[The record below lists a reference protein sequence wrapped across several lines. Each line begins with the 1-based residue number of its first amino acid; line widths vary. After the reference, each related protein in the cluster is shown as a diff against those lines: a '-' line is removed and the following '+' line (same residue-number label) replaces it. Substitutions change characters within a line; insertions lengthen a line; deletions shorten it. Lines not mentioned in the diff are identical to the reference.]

1 MTISPLS
8 TTIRVL
14 RCSPA
19 CPDPSIDFEAM
30 TTGPEGARLP
40 DLARYISE
48 RDESLL
54 RYVEGVEPEWITV
67 RRLPAAFLVGVVD
80 AAASIAQR
88 RVVAFRAAVHHVAG
102 KEPMEVLPPG
112 SQGLYVARA
121 ADYGVTLA
129 PEEWVQAFADR
140 FGTDAVQEMGEVALS
155 LSRLPRGAKGPF
167 ALWGGT
173 AASS

>member
-1 MTISPLS
+1 MNPLAPLL
-8 TTIRVL
+8 RAL
-14 RCSPA
+14 RCSHL
-19 CPDPSIDFEAM
+19 CPDPAIDWQAM
-30 TTGPEGARLP
+30 TVDGEGQPVDL
-40 DLARYISE
+40 LARYVRE
-48 RDESLL
+48 RDPDLL
-54 RYVEGVEPEWITV
+54 RLVEGVEPDWIVV
-67 RRLPAAFLVGVVD
+67 RRLPAAYLVGEID
-80 AAASIAQR
+80 GIASQARR
-88 RVVAFRAAVHHVAG
+88 RVAAFRAAVHAVEG
-102 KEPMEVLPPG
+102 KEPMAVTPPG
-112 SQGLYVARA
+112 SKGPYEAKA

>member
-1 MTISPLS
+1 MTSPLS

-19 CPDPSIDFEAM
+19 CPDPSIDFTAM
-30 TTGPEGARLP
+30 TQGEGGERIA

-48 RDESLL
+48 RDEALL
-54 RYVEGVEPEWITV
+54 RFVEGVEPEWVTV

-80 AAASIAQR
+80 GCATVAQR
-88 RVVAFRAAVHHVAG
+88 RVLAFRAAVHHVAG
-102 KEPMEVLPPG
+102 REPIEVLAPG
-112 SQGLYVARA
+112 AQGLYVARA

-155 LSRLPRGAKGPF
+155 LSRLPRGARGPF
-167 ALWGGT
+167 GLWGGT